1 MLTVL
6 ATDTTSPSSW
16 FVVSNVTVIILE
28 KHWSPTRASSK
39 KEHIHC
45 AGHET
50 TSIIKIRNHEYT
62 TNEDCQQVVDQVT
75 P

>member
-28 KHWSPTRASSK
+28 KNTGVLHGLVQRRNTYIVQVMKQLPSLKYEIMNTPLTKIASK
-39 KEHIHC
+39 
-45 AGHET
+45 
-50 TSIIKIRNHEYT
+50 
-62 TNEDCQQVVDQVT
+62 
-75 P
+75 

>member
-28 KHWSPTRASSK
+28 KTLES
-39 KEHIHC
+39 
-45 AGHET
+45 
-50 TSIIKIRNHEYT
+50 YT
-62 TNEDCQQVVDQVT
+62 G
-75 P
+75 